1 MDSTAGARTTSGA
14 VTRFDL
20 MALRLARR
28 LTDSLLIVEVLA
40 VILVVFLTRVVPL
53 TGGETLVIQG
63 GSMVPRLSTGSAV
76 VIERVEV
83 ASLRSGDVVSIRI
96 PNGTVYTHRITRVI
110 DRAGETWLETKGD
123 ANAGVDPALV
133 PASWTIGRMTL
144 ALPYVGYLIRLFSL
158 ISGVL
163 VTVCLAVSLL
173 AAGWILESLEE
184 DPGHQPPGAKRPTR
198 REPRD
203 RSGSRRIPA
212 RPTGPVA

>member
-1 MDSTAGARTTSGA
+1 MDATARARSTSRAGK
-14 VTRFDL
+14 RFDL
-20 MALRLARR
+20 TALRLAR
-28 LTDSLLIVEVLA
+28 LLADSLLIVEVLA
-40 VILVVFLTRVVPL
+40 VILIAFLTRVVPL

-63 GSMVPRLSTGSAV
+63 GSMAPSLSTGSAV
-76 VIERVEV
+76 VIERVAV
-83 ASLRSGDVVSIRI
+83 ASLRAGDVVSVRI

-144 ALPYVGYLIRLFSL
+144 GFPYVGYLIRLFSL

-163 VTVCLAVSLL
+163 LVVSMAVSLL

-184 DPGHQPPGAKRPTR
+184 DLGARPHGAKGPTGR
-198 REPRD
+198 VRHT
-203 RSGSRRIPA
+203 RSGSKRAASRPA
-212 RPTGPVA
+212 GPVA